1 MCCLEIAELRCYKS
15 ISSVFVPIYR
25 ACCHVDRFGNVKY
38 CKIPTV
44 QPENA
49 LDQIGIH
56 LQPCLKQSQAQL
68 ISQ

>member
-56 LQPCLKQSQAQL
+56 L
-68 ISQ
+68 